1 MQKEVLMRGEI
12 EERLRLEALPA
23 GAPAPDALWRAGDPE
38 EDEEEEEEEE
48 ERRRAPSEEE
58 EEDEEGWEDEEEEEE
73 LQVRRA

>member
-12 EERLRLEALPA
+12 GERLRLEALPA

-38 EDEEEEEEEE
+38 EDEEEEEEE
-48 ERRRAPSEEE
+48 RRRVPSEEE